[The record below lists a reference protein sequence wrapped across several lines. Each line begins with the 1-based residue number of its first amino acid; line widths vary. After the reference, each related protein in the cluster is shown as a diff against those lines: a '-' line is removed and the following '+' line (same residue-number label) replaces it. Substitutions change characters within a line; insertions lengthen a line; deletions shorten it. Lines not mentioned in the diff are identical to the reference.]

1 MRLNVFSF
9 FFFSSF
15 LLKFYFKIIIVTT
28 IVFTDML
35 WTAMQNCYEIQV
47 NVQRKAVQK
56 RLFMIL
62 LHSKLLAL

>member
-28 IVFTDML
+28 IVFTDMV

-56 RLFMIL
+56 RLFMIFMQ
-62 LHSKLLAL
+62 SKLLAL

>member
-28 IVFTDML
+28 IVFTDCD
-35 WTAMQNCYEIQV
+35 A
-47 NVQRKAVQK
+47 
-56 RLFMIL
+56 
-62 LHSKLLAL
+62 KLLRNSSQCPAQSCPETAFYASAAVEAARPAM

>member
-28 IVFTDML
+28 IVFTDMV

-62 LHSKLLAL
+62 LQSKLLAL